1 MKGDENMDIAA
12 LSMAMA
18 QSQLITDFGTGMLS
32 KSLETFTDIG
42 EDFTKMMEQS
52 VNPELGGNI
61 DIRL

>member
-52 VNPELGGNI
+52 VNPELGGTI
-61 DIRL
+61 DIRV